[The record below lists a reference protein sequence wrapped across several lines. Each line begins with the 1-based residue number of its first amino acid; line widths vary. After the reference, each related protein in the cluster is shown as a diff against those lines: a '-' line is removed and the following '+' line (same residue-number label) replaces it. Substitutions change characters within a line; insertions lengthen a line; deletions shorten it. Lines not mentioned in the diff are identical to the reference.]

1 MDLPPYLHP
10 QDDGWRLEDAV
21 SIWLLVHYG
30 INRSDPD
37 TPEICRL
44 RLQARREVVTLA
56 SELPDQL
63 KSPPVYVRRVHRD
76 WGGATDQWPRQ
87 SRNSTP
93 PPPPRT
99 WVTTTALAGLCR
111 QCGHVPP
118 WEQQPP
124 LATLHPALVPQE
136 TLALGADEGEL
147 ATGGRPSTNAGAYA
161 YIDSLLAKGS
171 GKAAAYQNAASK
183 FPSPGIDHDTRAN
196 QLASGYRQRNRNHRN
211 KAHKP
216 L

>member
-1 MDLPPYLHP
+1 
-10 QDDGWRLEDAV
+10 LEDAV
-21 SIWLLVHYG
+21 SIWLLVHYD
-30 INRSDPD
+30 IAPTTAE
-37 TPEICRL
+37 TPAVQRL
-44 RLQARREVVTLA
+44 RARAQQEVSPLLTLA
-56 SELPDQL
+56 PGEPVQRPATRIVTRYLGGGEESRWPQL
-63 KSPPVYVRRVHRD
+63 YLVDNPK
-76 WGGATDQWPRQ
+76 
-87 SRNSTP
+87 
-93 PPPPRT
+93 T
-99 WVTTTALAGLCR
+99 WVPADALAGLCR